1 MKALRDYL
9 DLTDTTQQQFAER
22 VGVKQPTVSG
32 WLKNQWHP
40 SPAMLKRISAETGI
54 SVDKLLADVKAA

>member
-9 DLTDTTQQQFAER
+9 DLTDTKQEAFAKRLGVSQATVSDWVNGEHMPSAER
-22 VGVKQPTVSG
+22 LV
-32 WLKNQWHP
+32 
-40 SPAMLKRISAETGI
+40 AISRETGI

>member
-9 DLTDTTQQQFAER
+9 DLTDTTQQVFADR

-32 WLKNQWHP
+32 WLNEEYLP

-54 SVDKLLADVKAA
+54 SVEKLLADVKAA